1 MIVTTHVK
9 VFWVVTECSDVVG
22 YQHLTL
28 KMQAAQSSELLLS
41 YNTTWHHNPHDL
53 SYNHHF
59 STSFFLISVS

>member
-28 KMQAAQSSELLLS
+28 KMQAAQSS
-41 YNTTWHHNPHDL
+41 
-53 SYNHHF
+53 
-59 STSFFLISVS
+59 